1 MEDKIVSILESM
13 EEYLDV
19 GQLKKLQEV
28 LINSLSE
35 NLSIK
40 KSEDNDY
47 YLKAFL
53 AAKKIEG
60 CSERQFN
67 ITE

>member
-1 MEDKIVSILESM
+1 MAGMYRKEHTSMEDKIVSILESM

-53 AAKKIEG
+53 AAK
-60 CSERQFN
+60 
-67 ITE
+67 